1 MQERVRQLFRL
12 RPGEAGTVFVL
23 GLLLL
28 SNSLAIGVANVV
40 SVSGFLNQVDV
51 PNILIVIG
59 VDMVLLLLTIGLQSL
74 IIDRFDRVRLLRWTI
89 FIFALVYVFLRLLF
103 SLQVPPW
110 LGYSLLYLIGDQQWL
125 FFPLVFWILA
135 NDVFDMA
142 QAKRLFPPIAAFGFV
157 GQILG
162 LSLSAAAPHLLSVR
176 GVSSVELLTLNALI
190 YLFAYMLVAGG
201 LHGVRLRQ
209 FTSRSERVRETLVE
223 GWGFVREVPSF
234 RYLVMAMLAVG
245 LTLMIVD
252 YHFLFTTSISFP
264 QASDLQ
270 TFYGLYRL
278 GETVLAILIQSFV
291 TSRIIDRITLKNTFL
306 FFPVTLLAGVT
317 WVIAMPGIIGSA
329 GGRALSR
336 LIFNTVDDSARK
348 SFQALVP
355 EERRGRVSIFIEGYL
370 PSLGTIIGCLITGA
384 IVFVGLR
391 SGSESYIYVY
401 LAVAALAAIFA
412 FWAIL
417 KMRTVYDSSLF
428 NWRLKRR
435 QRRSDVLDK
444 LDF

>member
-59 VDMVLLLLTIGLQSL
+59 VDMLLLLLTIGLQSL
-74 IIDRFDRVRLLRWTI
+74 IIDRFDRVRLLRGTI
-89 FIFALVYVFLRLLF
+89 FIFALVYVFLRFLF
-103 SLQVPPW
+103 SLRVPPW
-110 LGYSLLYLIGDQQWL
+110 LGYSLLYLVGDQQWL

-142 QAKRLFPPIAAFGFV
+142 QAKRLFPPLAAFGFI

-162 LSLSAAAPHLLSVR
+162 LSLSAAAPHLLSAH
-176 GVSSVELLTLNALI
+176 GIPSVELLTLNALI
-190 YLFAYMLVAGG
+190 YLFAYILVTGG
-201 LHGVRLRQ
+201 LRGVRLRQ
-209 FTSRSERVRETLVE
+209 FTPRSERVHETLAE

-245 LTLMIVD
+245 LTLMVVD
-252 YHFLFTTSISFP
+252 YHFLFTMSTSFP
-264 QASDLQ
+264 QASAFQ

-278 GETVLAILIQSFV
+278 GETVLAILLQSFV

-306 FFPVTLLAGVT
+306 FLPVTLLAGVT

-348 SFQALVP
+348 AFQALVP

-370 PSLGTIIGCLITGA
+370 PSLGTIVGCLITGA

-401 LAVAALAAIFA
+401 LAVAGLAAIFA